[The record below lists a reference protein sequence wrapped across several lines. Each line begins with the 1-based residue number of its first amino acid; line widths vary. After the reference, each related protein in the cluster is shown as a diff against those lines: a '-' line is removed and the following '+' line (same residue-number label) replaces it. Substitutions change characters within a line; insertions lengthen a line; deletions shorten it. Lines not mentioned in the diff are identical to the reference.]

1 MIQYSFSPVKAK
13 TKAKQY
19 DSVIAEALLYYKS
32 GNRLSCKGHL
42 ARGGDPHGGVHNL
55 LESQGGGRTSR
66 QINDDHDDGKNKS
79 NCPPTGERQKNNSRD
94 CNLCFSEDFQKEELL
109 TALKQYI
116 SEYVGDVQ
124 EAKCSEIANCGDKK
138 RLLKRYIHEIKKNNF
153 LVLEDLFFFF
163 SVSSGFNDRNDRN
176 DFNDYKEYALSKMF
190 HCLLLVFEKR
200 EEKCVLLVLYILLVI
215 LNESSVNKFF
225 THLIDALIAILNAH
239 ECTLPIGEADDNVRL
254 FDHKPMVLTGYLV
267 NENARYFLFSY
278 FYLLVRDVSRQQF
291 MNHADK
297 IIRVC
302 LVGLFDHCCEI
313 NCLMMSFI
321 EETIE
326 QIEDQYV
333 NYHYII
339 STCLLKCLCN
349 KYSRVKI
356 KCMNTLLKL
365 ILHNSNSK
373 NYKIIEMLIGYKDPN
388 VVPIKSFY
396 DNAYVN
402 INYLCNL
409 YNDRSTRVK
418 FQFYSFLFLLLYQFN
433 ESNDFVTF
441 LLPYLFSAC
450 FDNYKI
456 FRLVSFLYIQ
466 LICRRKPF
474 DLEKNMNDE
483 ILYQFYPEWSYKTAF
498 TLPLPLTD
506 YYFPPFC
513 RSSFLVKKNMYSLNV
528 AAVDPPFSG
537 GSKTVVESHGEEQNK
552 LDGQKEH
559 TFYRPHGAEER
570 LNGWGNRPMD
580 VPPREETNDANDNPH
595 RSHKHDQLREDEYSV
610 EYHEKLLQN
619 FLHSNQRIMT
629 ILRENK
635 INQINITHNEMNK
648 ECKQLSFT
656 ILNAYF
662 KHLYIKKEDETN
674 KLESLENA
682 KIILLLFYF
691 IEENVTEHLPHFFTH
706 LLFAFEKKLDEER
719 WLIYVNCLYLV
730 GSYVNPANYYFFLE
744 NYFKNVK
751 ENSQKNVTLTC
762 IYMLDQICRG
772 TIETYTDIRRR
783 GLTRDGIHSS
793 FVLVLEKMIALFF
806 CVINGAQHVE
816 RYLLVLQVIHTILSS
831 ECAYGRLDEKHI
843 TQLVILLYII
853 FNKVKDVRENLAKG
867 KDQICLN
874 KNFYLPVEVLDI
886 HFYVT
891 RIKRIKNFER
901 LDMSQEQININIG
914 SEILYK
920 IFSLSE
926 DTLNQKTAIL
936 QILPDE
942 FLYNSHYM
950 YFLIQYIIKR
960 QTFFYDQSFSIFL
973 CKIMIKLFN
982 LSQNKKNITKV
993 VFYNEELAL
1002 YDVHQE
1008 SRDKNAKQVKHVFL
1022 EYACTIFLLFIFK
1035 NVNIYETFSN
1045 VVQTCKVV
1053 LHLLTEMKNPYSFLF
1068 FVKRTSLISKLC
1080 DILECREAKSI
1091 LFCKHV
1097 LNDLHI
1103 NYEKYMN
1110 NDGDIK
1116 YLDHINIGKKIGL
1129 RKQVNAEVDILF
1141 YFVSTCIYL
1150 TYYKSLA
1157 CLSVLLK
1164 ERAEEIGHLKIHEA
1178 FRTLFDGTEKR
1189 VLQIL
1194 KIKEQ
1199 GSYTISNLY
1208 KKNVE
1213 DMLLGKSNFSELFH
1227 LRNKILKSPDYNYLI
1242 LNTHIYFRYSF
1253 ALLQGVHMFLLN
1265 PVILHY
1271 FYEVNQGDSHTST
1284 GENLLSGHESGNFCT
1299 ENPPHGSDKIE
1310 QKPLSNGEN
1319 DPCLNQNNFVK
1330 EMESFFQKEETH
1342 TIEGIKYDHTNLA
1355 NYFKSHDLVFFTL
1368 ERGVYHIPFRILERN
1383 SLIILLYS
1391 SLLFFVDEFFQMS
1404 VLENR
1409 AESSFL
1415 SSTSV
1420 GLSNEFFLNPL
1431 QISEDHLIA
1440 LFNLVILLYLE
1451 NEDLVSGALIKMSC
1465 NGKAERMANFDKGIF
1480 CNIVN
1485 NVIFNYEK
1493 KNLVKES
1500 LCGCLSFLL
1509 SVLCANYGD
1518 VLANLKVTYSRTK
1531 HVKRLDVC
1539 NSIINTF
1546 L

>member
-1 MIQYSFSPVKAK
+1 MIQYSLNPVNAK
-13 TKAKQY
+13 KKAKQY
-19 DSVIAEALLYYKS
+19 DSVIREALLYYKS
-32 GNRLSCKGHL
+32 GNRLSCKEYVSKGN
-42 ARGGDPHGGVHNL
+42 DTQNGVEKI
-55 LESQGGGRTSR
+55 LESKGRGSTHS
-66 QINDDHDDGKNKS
+66 QTNGHYDAEQSKP
-79 NCPPTGERQKNNSRD
+79 NCPPSEECQKNISLD
-94 CNLCFSEDFQKEELL
+94 SNLCFSEDFQKEELL

-116 SEYVGDVQ
+116 NEYVGDVQ
-124 EAKCSEIANCGDKK
+124 EAKCSEIINCGDKK
-138 RLLKRYIHEIKKNNF
+138 RLLKKYIHEIKKNNF

-163 SVSSGFNDRNDRN
+163 SINHDNKDCSDYS
-176 DFNDYKEYALSKMF
+176 DYKDYALSKMF
-190 HCLLLVFEKR
+190 HCLLLVFEKK
-200 EEKCVLLVLYILLVI
+200 EEKNVLLVLYTLLVI
-215 LNESSVNKFF
+215 LEESNISKFF
-225 THLIDALIAILNAH
+225 TYLIDALIATLNAH
-239 ECTLPIGEADDNVRL
+239 ECTLPIGETNENVRL
-254 FDHKPMVLTGYLV
+254 FDHKPMVLTSYLV
-267 NENARYFLFSY
+267 NENTRYFLFAY
-278 FYLLVRDVSRQQF
+278 FYILVRDVSRQQF

-302 LVGLFDHCCEI
+302 LMGLFDHCCEI

-321 EETIE
+321 EEIIE
-326 QIEDQYV
+326 QVEDHYV

-349 KYSRVKI
+349 KYSKVKI
-356 KCMNTLLKL
+356 KCMNTLVKL
-365 ILHNSNSK
+365 ILNNSNSK

-409 YNDRSTRVK
+409 YNDRSTKVK
-418 FQFYSFLFLLLYQFN
+418 FQFYSFVFILLYEFN

-466 LICRRKPF
+466 LICRRKNF
-474 DLEKNMNDE
+474 ELDKNMNDE
-483 ILYQFYPEWSYKTAF
+483 IIYQFNPEWSYKTAF

-506 YYFPPFC
+506 YYFPSFY
-513 RSSFLVKKNMYSLNV
+513 RSSFLVNKNMYTLNV
-528 AAVDPPFSG
+528 ATKRPSCTG
-537 GSKTVVESHGEEQNK
+537 GSGIVVES
-552 LDGQKEH
+552 
-559 TFYRPHGAEER
+559 
-570 LNGWGNRPMD
+570 
-580 VPPREETNDANDNPH
+580 PREEKNQADDNPH
-595 RSHKHDQLREDEYSV
+595 IKHKDDKIREDEYSV

-619 FLHSNQRIMT
+619 FLQSNQRIMH

-635 INQINITHNEMNK
+635 ITQIKITHNEMNK
-648 ECKQLSFT
+648 QCKQLSFT

-662 KHLYIKKEDETN
+662 KYLYSKKEDESN

-691 IEENVTEHLPHFFTH
+691 IEENITEHLPHFFTH

-719 WLIYVNCLYLV
+719 WFIYMNCLYLV

-744 NYFKNVK
+744 NYLKNVK
-751 ENSQKNVTLTC
+751 ENNQKNVTLTC
-762 IYMLDQICRG
+762 LYILDKICTG
-772 TIETYTDIRRR
+772 TIETYKDIHQR
-783 GLTRDGIHSS
+783 GLTRDGIHLS
-793 FVLVLEKMIALFF
+793 FVLVLEKMIGLFF
-806 CVINGAQHVE
+806 SVINGAQHVE
-816 RYLLVLQVIHTILSS
+816 RYLLVLQIIHTILSS
-831 ECAYGRLDEKHI
+831 ECAYATLDERHI

-853 FNKVKDVRENLAKG
+853 FNKVKDVKENLTKG
-867 KDQICLN
+867 KDKICLN
-874 KNFYLPVEVLDI
+874 RNFYIPVDVLDI
-886 HFYVT
+886 HFYIT
-891 RIKRIKNFER
+891 RIKRIKNFEH
-901 LDMSQEQININIG
+901 LDMSQEQINISIG

-920 IFSLSE
+920 IFTLS
-926 DTLNQKTAIL
+926 DDNINQKTAIL

-942 FLYNSHYM
+942 FLYNSHYV

-982 LSQNKKNITKV
+982 LNQNKRNIIKV
-993 VFYNEELAL
+993 VLYNEELAL
-1002 YDVHQE
+1002 YDIHQE
-1008 SRDKNAKQVKHVFL
+1008 SRDKNVKQVKHVFL
-1022 EYACTIFLLFIFK
+1022 EHACTIFLLFIFR
-1035 NVNIYETFSN
+1035 NVNIYETFGN
-1045 VVQTCKVV
+1045 VVGTCKLV
-1053 LHLLTEMKNPYSFLF
+1053 LHLLTEVKNPYSFLF
-1068 FVKRTSLISKLC
+1068 FVKRTSLLSKLC

-1091 LFCKHV
+1091 FFCKQV

-1116 YLDHINIGKKIGL
+1116 YLDHINIGKKVGL

-1150 TYYKSLA
+1150 IYYKSLA

-1164 ERAEEIGHLKIHEA
+1164 EQVDEIGHLKIHEA

-1199 GSYTISNLY
+1199 GSYTMSNLY
-1208 KKNVE
+1208 KRTIE
-1213 DMLLGKSNFSELFH
+1213 DMVLQKNNFSELFL
-1227 LRNKILKSPDYNYLI
+1227 LRKKILNSPDYNDLI
-1242 LNTHIYFRYSF
+1242 LNTHIYFRYTF
-1253 ALLQGVHMFLLN
+1253 TLLQEVHMFLLN

-1271 FYEVNQGDSHTST
+1271 FYEVNHGGLISST
-1284 GENLLSGHESGNFCT
+1284 DVNPLSGHKSGNLST
-1299 ENPPHGSDKIE
+1299 EKNVPPASDKIE
-1310 QKPLSNGEN
+1310 EGPNSNSDDN
-1319 DPCLNQNNFVK
+1319 PCEKQNNFVE

-1342 TIEGIKYDHTNLA
+1342 NIEGIKYDHTNLE
-1355 NYFKSHDLVFFTL
+1355 NYFKSHDLVFLIL
-1368 ERGVYHIPFRILERN
+1368 EHGVYHIPFRVLEKN

-1391 SLLFFVDEFFQMS
+1391 SLLFFVDDFFQIS
-1404 VLENR
+1404 VLQNDD
-1409 AESSFL
+1409 ESSFL

-1420 GLSNEFFLNPL
+1420 GLSKDFFLNPF
-1431 QISEDHLIA
+1431 QIGENHLIA

-1451 NEDLVSGALIKMSC
+1451 NEDMISGALVKMNC
-1465 NGKAERMANFDKGIF
+1465 NENAERTANFDKGIF

-1500 LCGCLSFLL
+1500 FCGCLSFLL
-1509 SVLCANYGD
+1509 SVLSVNYGD
-1518 VLANLKVTYSRTK
+1518 VLENLKITYTRTK

-1539 NSIINTF
+1539 NNIINTF

>member
-1 MIQYSFSPVKAK
+1 MIQYNFIPVKAK
-13 TKAKQY
+13 KEAKQY
-19 DSVIAEALLYYKS
+19 DSVIREALFYYKS
-32 GNRLSCKGHL
+32 GNRLSCKDYIEREND
-42 ARGGDPHGGVHNL
+42 AHGGVGKI
-55 LESQGGGRTSR
+55 LESKWSGHTSS
-66 QINDDHDDGKNKS
+66 QTNGHYNAEQSKP
-79 NCPPTGERQKNNSRD
+79 NCPPTAECQKNNSLD
-94 CNLCFSEDFQKEELL
+94 CNLCFSEDLQKNELL

-116 SEYVGDVQ
+116 NEYVGDLQ
-124 EAKCSEIANCGDKK
+124 EAKCSEITNCGDKK
-138 RLLKRYIHEIKKNNF
+138 RLLKKYIHEIKKNNF

-163 SVSSGFNDRNDRN
+163 SINT
-176 DFNDYKEYALSKMF
+176 DYTDYALSKMF
-190 HCLLLVFEKR
+190 HCLLLVFEKK
-200 EEKCVLLVLYILLVI
+200 EEKYVLLVLYTLLVI
-215 LNESSVNKFF
+215 INESNINKYF
-225 THLIDALIAILNAH
+225 TYIIDALIATLNAH

-254 FDHKPMVLTGYLV
+254 FDHKPMVLTSYLV
-267 NENARYFLFSY
+267 NENARYFLFAY
-278 FYLLVRDVSRQQF
+278 FYILVRDVSGQQF

-302 LVGLFDHCCEI
+302 LMGLFDHCCEI

-321 EETIE
+321 EEIIE
-326 QIEDQYV
+326 QIEDHYV

-349 KYSRVKI
+349 KYSKVKI

-396 DNAYVN
+396 DQAYVN

-409 YNDRSTRVK
+409 YNDKSTRVK
-418 FQFYSFLFLLLYQFN
+418 FQFYSFLFIILYEFN
-433 ESNDFVTF
+433 ESNEFDTF

-450 FDNYKI
+450 FENYKI
-456 FRLVSFLYIQ
+456 FRLVCFMYIQ
-466 LICRRKPF
+466 LICRRKNF
-474 DLEKNMNDE
+474 ELDKNMNDE
-483 ILYQFYPEWSYKTAF
+483 IIYQFNPEWSYKTAF

-513 RSSFLVKKNMYSLNV
+513 RSSFLVKKNMYTLHV
-528 AAVDPPFSG
+528 AHVHPCCRG
-537 GSKTVVESHGEEQNK
+537 GGGIDVESHIEEQNK
-552 LDGQKEH
+552 PSGQEENMFYHPHGQKEQLNS
-559 TFYRPHGAEER
+559 RGKQPKEES
-570 LNGWGNRPMD
+570 PY
-580 VPPREETNDANDNPH
+580 EETNEADYNPNT
-595 RSHKHDQLREDEYSV
+595 SHQSDQMREDEYSV

-619 FLHSNQRIMT
+619 FLQSNQRIMD
-629 ILRENK
+629 ILKENK
-635 INQINITHNEMNK
+635 ITQIKITHNEMNK
-648 ECKQLSFT
+648 QCKQLSFT

-662 KHLYIKKEDETN
+662 KHLYKENEDESN

-691 IEENVTEHLPHFFTH
+691 IEENITEHLPHFFTH
-706 LLFAFEKKLDEER
+706 LISVFEKKLDEER
-719 WLIYVNCLYLV
+719 WFIYMNCLYLV

-744 NYFKNVK
+744 NYFKHVK
-751 ENSQKNVTLTC
+751 ENKKKNVTLTC
-762 IYMLDQICRG
+762 LYMLNNICVG
-772 TIETYTDIRRR
+772 TIETYKDIRRR

-793 FVLVLEKMIALFF
+793 FVFVLEKIIGLFF
-806 CVINGAQHVE
+806 GVINGAQHVE
-816 RYLLVLQVIHTILSS
+816 RYLLVLQIIHTILSS
-831 ECAYGRLDEKHI
+831 ECAYERLDEKYI

-853 FNKVKDVRENLAKG
+853 FNKIKDVRDNLTKG
-867 KDQICLN
+867 KDKICLHS
-874 KNFYLPVEVLDI
+874 NFYLPVDVLDI
-886 HFYVT
+886 HFYIT
-891 RIKRIKNFER
+891 RIKRIKNFEQ
-901 LDMSQEQININIG
+901 LDMSQEQININVG

-920 IFSLSE
+920 IFNLS
-926 DTLNQKTAIL
+926 DDNINQKTAIL

-982 LSQNKKNITKV
+982 LNQNKKNITKV
-993 VFYNEELAL
+993 VLYNEELDL

-1008 SRDKNAKQVKHVFL
+1008 SKDKNSKQVKHVFL
-1022 EYACTIFLLFIFK
+1022 EYACTICLLFIFK

-1045 VVQTCKVV
+1045 VVETCKVV
-1053 LHLLTEMKNPYSFLF
+1053 LHLLTEVNNPYSFLF
-1068 FVKRTSLISKLC
+1068 FVKHTRLVNKLC

-1091 LFCKHV
+1091 FFCKHV
-1097 LNDLHI
+1097 INDLHI

-1116 YLDHINIGKKIGL
+1116 YLDHINIGKKISI
-1129 RKQVNAEVDILF
+1129 RKKVNDEVNILF
-1141 YFVSTCIYL
+1141 YFVSACIYL
-1150 TYYKSLA
+1150 IYYKSLS

-1164 ERAEEIGHLKIHEA
+1164 DQGEEIGHLKIHEA

-1194 KIKEQ
+1194 KVQEQ
-1199 GSYTISNLY
+1199 GNYTVSNLY
-1208 KKNVE
+1208 KRTIE
-1213 DMLLGKSNFSELFH
+1213 DMLLQKNNFSELFF
-1227 LRNKILKSPDYNYLI
+1227 LRNRILNSPDYNDLI
-1242 LNTHIYFRYSF
+1242 LNTHIYFRHSF
-1253 ALLQGVHMFLLN
+1253 DLLQGVHMFLLN

-1271 FYEVNQGDSHTST
+1271 FYEANQGNLPSSIDVNVLSCHKSST
-1284 GENLLSGHESGNFCT
+1284 LSTENLPLR
-1299 ENPPHGSDKIE
+1299 SDEIE
-1310 QKPLSNGEN
+1310 QGPHSNSDNNSYEK
-1319 DPCLNQNNFVK
+1319 QNNFVK

-1342 TIEGIKYDHTNLA
+1342 NIEVIKYDHTNLE
-1355 NYFKSHDLVFFTL
+1355 NYFKSHDLVFLIL
-1368 ERGVYHIPFRILERN
+1368 EHGVYHVPFRVLERN

-1391 SLLFFVDEFFQMS
+1391 SLLFFVDDFFQID
-1404 VLENR
+1404 VVQNDD
-1409 AESSFL
+1409 ESSFL

-1420 GLSNEFFLNPL
+1420 GLSNKFFLNPL
-1431 QISEDHLIA
+1431 QIRADHLIA

-1451 NEDLVSGALIKMSC
+1451 NEDLVTGALIKMNS
-1465 NGKAERMANFDKGIF
+1465 NEDAQRPAHFDKGIF
-1480 CNIVN
+1480 CNIIN

-1509 SVLCANYGD
+1509 SVLCVNYGD
-1518 VLANLKVTYSRTK
+1518 VLENLKITYTRTK

-1539 NSIINTF
+1539 NNIINTF